1 MQKNTA
7 DVVNKSIISIKDSII
22 DVLKEENMKL
32 QSRVEQLEEKLPRTE
47 ITKNNH
53 KQYTWHN
60 NMEIEGIQAT
70 VADDHLGNKL
80 IDVFRCFKINI
91 DSSDRGL
98 R

>member
-47 ITKNNH
+47 IAKNNH

-70 VADDHLGNKL
+70 VADDHWNKL

-98 R
+98 W

>member
-1 MQKNTA
+1 MQRNTA
-7 DVVNKSIISIKDSII
+7 DVVNKSIISIKDSIM
-22 DVLKEENMKL
+22 DVLKEENIKL
-32 QSRVEQLEEKLPRTE
+32 QSRVEQVEEKLLRIE
-47 ITKNNH
+47 IAKNNH

-98 R
+98 W